1 MASARMEV
9 AQELYE
15 ARIRMTEIKD
25 YGLKLE
31 DLLSAKAAPP
41 PQGARLEGYFQG
53 EITGARLRG
62 TIVGVDYALVRADG
76 DSRLHVHARIT
87 TTDNHSISFFAD
99 GVFFPEPG
107 TGRLQLRENVTLHST
122 SAAYAWVNKL
132 QIWATGWLDL
142 AAGTIILKGYE
153 A

>member
-1 MASARMEV
+1 MASARMAV

-15 ARIRMTEIKD
+15 ERIRMTEIKD
-25 YGLKLE
+25 YGVKLE
-31 DLLSAKAAPP
+31 DLLSGKAAPP
-41 PQGARLEGYFQG
+41 PQGARLDGYFGG
-53 EITGARLRG
+53 EISGARLNG
-62 TIVGVDYALVRADG
+62 TIVGVDYAFVRADG

-107 TGRLQLRENVTLHST
+107 AGRLQLRENVTLHST
-122 SAAYAWVNKL
+122 SAEYAWVNRL

-142 AAGTIILKGYE
+142 AKGTITLNGYE